1 MIITDVGRTTIIT
14 LISNDYDYCAFFTN
28 FDLPTGQET
37 ISNRNVLAKKALTK
51 TILANG
57 NLTLSCELTTS
68 DANCPST
75 TVASDAG
82 NSVSQVKLTSA
93 TGFMVGDRV
102 KIGTESDRKI
112 LTLVGSII
120 TFDNL
125 TAIPANGTT
134 VKVRISQRAIIRGG
148 TSSLSDGEIDA
159 IETFIKDK
167 DSSMTI
173 PIYFSGV
180 L

>member
-1 MIITDVGRTTIIT
+1 MIITDVGRTAIIT
-14 LISNDYDYCAFFTN
+14 LVSNAYNYCAFFTN

-51 TILANG
+51 VISANG
-57 NLTLSCELTTS
+57 NLSLTCELTTS

-82 NSVSQVKLTSA
+82 NSKSQIKLTSA
-93 TGFMVGDRV
+93 TGFRVGDRI

-112 LTLVGSII
+112 LTLAGSII

-125 TAIPANGTT
+125 TAIPANGTA
-134 VKVRISQRAIIRGG
+134 VKIRISQRAIIRGG

-167 DSSMTI
+167 NSSITL
-173 PIYFSGV
+173 PVYFSGV